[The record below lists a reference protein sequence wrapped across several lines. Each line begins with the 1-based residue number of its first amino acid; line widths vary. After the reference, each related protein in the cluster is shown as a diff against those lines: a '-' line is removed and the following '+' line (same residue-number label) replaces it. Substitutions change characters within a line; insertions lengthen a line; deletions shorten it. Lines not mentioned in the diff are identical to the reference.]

1 MNPSPRSTI
10 PTSLS
15 QSEKAPSSSTNSI
28 QAVGRN
34 DAAFYRKMMPGWRCH
49 LRELLVESL
58 EGEIRDLVEIQVN
71 STYSSLLFFSLFLS
85 EDADED

>member
-15 QSEKAPSSSTNSI
+15 HSEKPSSSSTNSV

-34 DAAFYRKMMPGWRCH
+34 DAAFYRKMMPSWRCRI
-49 LRELLVESL
+49 RELLVESL
-58 EGEIRDLVEIQVN
+58 EGEIQDLVEIQVN
-71 STYSSLLFFSLFLS
+71 STITL
-85 EDADED
+85 